1 MPTPVFLD
9 YDREALDREYNNR
22 AKVPN
27 ALEMLDGFTRESAE
41 ARAVLLSRL
50 DLAYGAHP
58 GERLDAFAPTTP
70 PPGGGGAPTGSGST
84 RPTSASWR
92 VRSRRRAPS
101 PW

>member
-1 MPTPVFLD
+1 MPTPVFLQ

-27 ALEMLDGFTRESAE
+27 ALEMLDGFARESAE

-50 DLAYGAHP
+50 DVAYGAHP

-70 PPGGGGAPTGSGST
+70 PPGG
-84 RPTSASWR
+84 R
-92 VRSRRRAPS
+92 
-101 PW
+101 